1 MSILIKQSG
10 ASNAELRKLLLE
22 HEKAET
28 PEQEAAESAEVQAL
42 ERKAGTEPESHEKK
56 ANAKLK
62 NLAMHAAGLSA
73 TAGAGYGLM
82 HIPNRDDEE
91 DMYLRGIRDGVKKRS
106 MDKSASHDSK
116 AIATGLTY
124 GAAGVGGLAAGFP
137 HKWRT
142 MKKHYDQG
150 FAEGAGT
157 HEKKAFWVGFEKQA
171 QVWSIPH
178 ATPHGVAATQDKL
191 RKLVKSHRKAN
202 G

>member
-73 TAGAGYGLM
+73 TAGAGYGLA
-82 HIPNRDDEE
+82 HIPSKEDDE
-91 DMYLRGIRDGVKKRS
+91 DMYLQGLHAGIKSRQLKK
-106 MDKSASHDSK
+106 
-116 AIATGLTY
+116 T
-124 GAAGVGGLAAGFP
+124 AGPMARGLAYGGAGSLGWLLGMP
-137 HKWRT
+137 QKMRKWQ
-142 MKKHYDQG
+142 KHYDQG

>member
-56 ANAKLK
+56 A
-62 NLAMHAAGLSA
+62 
-73 TAGAGYGLM
+73 
-82 HIPNRDDEE
+82 
-91 DMYLRGIRDGVKKRS
+91 
-106 MDKSASHDSK
+106 
-116 AIATGLTY
+116 
-124 GAAGVGGLAAGFP
+124 
-137 HKWRT
+137 
-142 MKKHYDQG
+142 
-150 FAEGAGT
+150 
-157 HEKKAFWVGFEKQA
+157 FWVGFAKQA

-178 ATPHGVAATQDKL
+178 ATPHGIAATQDKL
-191 RKLVKSHRKAN
+191 RKLIKTYRKAQ